1 MAHTHENGQVHGKV
15 TTLDLLKRYL
25 ALKVEKMSGV
35 KKSVINPNVSPLDQ
49 MAGIDINYIAI
60 VIDGEVQD
68 VIRAQNK
75 MAAMILSEPEFIFFE
90 PAETKVKIGFKY
102 QDGKFIDPEEVK

>member
-49 MAGIDINYIAI
+49 MSGIEINHIAI

-68 VIRAQNK
+68 VIRAQNR
-75 MAAMILSEPEFIFFE
+75 MAAMILSNPEFVFFE
-90 PAETKVKIGFKY
+90 PSETTVKLGFRY
-102 QDGKFIDPEEVK
+102 QDGKFINPEEEK

>member
-1 MAHTHENGQVHGKV
+1 MAHTHEGGQVHGKV

-25 ALKVEKMSGV
+25 SLKVEKMSGV

-49 MAGIDINYIAI
+49 MAGIEINHIAI

-75 MAAMILSEPEFIFFE
+75 MAAMILSDPEFVFFE
-90 PAETKVKIGFKY
+90 PSETTVKLGFKY

>member
-1 MAHTHENGQVHGKV
+1 MAHTHDENGSHGKV

-25 ALKVEKMSGV
+25 ALKINKMSPV
-35 KKSVINPNVSPLDQ
+35 KNSAINPNISPLDQ
-49 MAGIDINYIAI
+49 ASGIEINHIAI

-75 MAAMILSEPEFIFFE
+75 MAAMILSDPEFVFFD
-90 PAETKVKIGFKY
+90 PKDTKIKIGFKY
-102 QDGKFIDPEEVK
+102 KDGKFIEPEEVK

>member
-25 ALKVEKMSGV
+25 SLKIEKMSGV
-35 KKSVINPNVSPLDQ
+35 KKSVINPNISPLDQ
-49 MAGIDINYIAI
+49 IAGTDINHIAI

-75 MAAMILSEPEFIFFE
+75 MAAMVLSNPEFVFFE
-90 PAETKVKIGFKY
+90 PKDTKVKIGFKY
-102 QDGKFIDPEEVK
+102 QDGKFIEPEESK

>member
-15 TTLDLLKRYL
+15 TTLDLVKRYL

-49 MAGIDINYIAI
+49 MAGIEINHIAI

-75 MAAMILSEPEFIFFE
+75 MAAMILSNPEFVFYE
-90 PAETKVKIGFKY
+90 PKETTVKIGFKY
-102 QDGKFIDPEEVK
+102 QDGKFINPEEVK

>member
-35 KKSVINPNVSPLDQ
+35 KKSAINPNMSPLDQ
-49 MAGIDINYIAI
+49 MSGIEINHIAI

-68 VIRAQNK
+68 VLRAQNK
-75 MAAMILSEPEFIFFE
+75 MAAMILSDPEFVFFD
-90 PAETKVKIGFKY
+90 PKDTVVKLGFKY
-102 QDGKFIDPEEVK
+102 KNGKFINPEEEN

>member
-1 MAHTHENGQVHGKV
+1 MAHTHENGQAHGKV

-25 ALKVEKMSGV
+25 SLKIEKMSGT
-35 KKSVINPNVSPLDQ
+35 KKSAINPNISPLDQ
-49 MAGIDINYIAI
+49 MAGIDINHIAI

-75 MAAMILSEPEFIFFE
+75 MAAMVLSNPEFVFFE
-90 PAETKVKIGFKY
+90 PKETKVKVGFKY
-102 QDGKFIDPEEVK
+102 KDGKFIEPEEVK

>member
-49 MAGIDINYIAI
+49 MSGIEINHIAI
-60 VIDGEVQD
+60 VIDGEVED
-68 VIRAQNK
+68 VIRAQNR
-75 MAAMILSEPEFIFFE
+75 MAAMILSNPEFVFFE
-90 PAETKVKIGFKY
+90 PSETTVKLGFRY
-102 QDGKFIDPEEVK
+102 QDGKFINPEEEK